1 MSAYDFYQRKMKVNG
16 NSTGKNCSTL
26 GEKLKSDSDK
36 IMELTWNNDIQSKIC
51 YIYDF
56 YHDDQPRLAQG
67 MTYENTTKTR
77 IDAKF
82 IVKSYQSMDK
92 DQVEYYIQFKP
103 TQKTHF
109 SEGDE
114 LYYFETDYRKKY
126 HNDNFIGLFIDIP
139 NDENIYEKWMI
150 LRTEPA
156 NQFPKYLILKCN
168 YELMWIENNGVEKIK
183 RRMWSVLKMQ
193 SSYNS
198 GLWTDLRFT
207 SQENQDKV
215 WLPLNPITEKIWY
228 TNESSKNMRV
238 LVSSFTDNAI
248 AWQIS
253 KVENAQPLG
262 VQKLTLYQDFF
273 DQHRDY
279 IEKDADGNII
289 GMWADYFDS
298 EITPTDPD
306 TKPTPSPVTN
316 ILATITSSVST
327 IKVGGSYRTL
337 NIKLS
342 NDSGE
347 DVTNTFG
354 DSKSNFEW
362 HFEIDN
368 EEYKGIIRNDISF
381 CQMKIKLPYDY
392 EQDNQ
397 KKDNYDY
404 VGKVLTIYCTI
415 TNETITIESN
425 KLQLEITD

>member
-1 MSAYDFYQRKMKVNG
+1 MPSLSTARRVANAKNNG
-16 NSTGKNCSTL
+16 AKTIGQIYK
-26 GEKLKSDSDK
+26 EQSDD
-36 IMELTWNNDIQSKIC
+36 MMNWTWENDIQSKIC

-56 YHDDQPRLAQG
+56 YHDDQPRLAEG

-168 YELMWIENNGVEKIK
+168 YELMWIENNGTEKIK

-279 IEKDADGNII
+279 IEKDSDGNII
-289 GMWADYFDS
+289 GMWASYFDS
-298 EITPTDPD
+298 EIAPTDPS
-306 TKPTPSPVTN
+306 TPTTPLSS
-316 ILATITSSVST
+316 ITARISASTST
-327 IKVGGSYRTL
+327 IKVGGSYKNL
-337 NIKLS
+337 IVNLF
-342 NDSGE
+342 NDSNE
-347 DVTNTFG
+347 DITTEYADATFTWTC
-354 DSKSNFEW
+354 S
-362 HFEIDN
+362 IDN
-368 EEYKGIIRNDISF
+368 EDWTDKVTWRAGTEY
-381 CQMKIKLPYDY
+381 
-392 EQDNQ
+392 NQ
-397 KKDNYDY
+397 KKVKFPNGTSIIGKILSVKCEIVKDN
-404 VGKVLTIYCTI
+404 LP
-415 TNETITIESN
+415 IESEI
-425 KLQLEITD
+425 LQLELTE

>member
-1 MSAYDFYQRKMKVNG
+1 MPSLQTARRVANAKNNG
-16 NSTGKNCSTL
+16 AKTIGQIYK
-26 GEKLKSDSDK
+26 EQSDWA
-36 IMELTWNNDIQSKIC
+36 MEQTWDNDIQSKIC

-56 YHDDQPRLAQG
+56 YHDDQPRLAEG

-168 YELMWIENNGVEKIK
+168 YELMWIENNGTEKIK

-238 LVSSFTDNAI
+238 LVSSFTDNAV

-279 IEKDADGNII
+279 IEKDSDGNII
-289 GMWADYFDS
+289 GMWASYFDS
-298 EITPTDPD
+298 EIAPTDPS
-306 TKPTPSPVTN
+306 TPTTPPSS
-316 ILATITSSVST
+316 ITARISASTST
-327 IKVGGSYRTL
+327 IKVGGSYKNLTVNL
-337 NIKLS
+337 F
-342 NDSGE
+342 NDSNE
-347 DVTNTFG
+347 DITTEYADATFIWTCSIDDEDWTDKVTWRAGT
-354 DSKSNFEW
+354 
-362 HFEIDN
+362 
-368 EEYKGIIRNDISF
+368 EY
-381 CQMKIKLPYDY
+381 
-392 EQDNQ
+392 NQ
-397 KKDNYDY
+397 KKVKFPSDSSTI
-404 VGKVLTIYCTI
+404 GKILSVKCTI
-415 TNETITIESN
+415 EKDGVIIESET
-425 KLQLEITD
+425 LALELAD

>member
-1 MSAYDFYQRKMKVNG
+1 MPSLQTARRVANAKNNG
-16 NSTGKNCSTL
+16 AKTIGQIYK
-26 GEKLKSDSDK
+26 EESDWA
-36 IMELTWNNDIQSKIC
+36 MEQTWDNDIQSKIC

-56 YHDDQPRLAQG
+56 YHDDQPRLAEG

-92 DQVEYYIQFKP
+92 DQVDYYIQFKP

-168 YELMWIENNGVEKIK
+168 YELMWIENNGTEKIK

-279 IEKDADGNII
+279 IEKDENGNII
-289 GMWADYFDS
+289 GMWASYFDS
-298 EITPTDPD
+298 EIVPTDPSI
-306 TKPTPSPVTN
+306 PTTPPSS
-316 ILATITSSVST
+316 ITARISASTST
-327 IKVGGSYRTL
+327 IKVGGSYKNLTVNL
-337 NIKLS
+337 F
-342 NDSGE
+342 NDSNE
-347 DVTNTFG
+347 DITTEYADDAAFTWTC
-354 DSKSNFEW
+354 S
-362 HFEIDN
+362 IDN
-368 EEYKGIIRNDISF
+368 EDWTDKVTWRAGTEY
-381 CQMKIKLPYDY
+381 
-392 EQDNQ
+392 NQ
-397 KKDNYDY
+397 KKVKFPSGNSVIGKILSVKCEIIKDN
-404 VGKVLTIYCTI
+404 LP
-415 TNETITIESN
+415 IESEI
-425 KLQLEITD
+425 LLLELTE

>member
-1 MSAYDFYQRKMKVNG
+1 MPSLQTARRVANAKNNG
-16 NSTGKNCSTL
+16 AKTIGQIYK
-26 GEKLKSDSDK
+26 EQSDWA
-36 IMELTWNNDIQSKIC
+36 MEQTWDNDIQSKIC

-56 YHDDQPRLAQG
+56 YHDDQPRLAEG

-92 DQVEYYIQFKP
+92 DQVDYYIQFKP

-168 YELMWIENNGVEKIK
+168 YELMWIENNGTEKIK

-262 VQKLTLYQDFF
+262 IQKLTLYQDFF

-279 IEKDADGNII
+279 IEKDSDGNII
-289 GMWADYFDS
+289 GMWASYFDS
-298 EITPTDPD
+298 EIAPTDPS
-306 TKPTPSPVTN
+306 TPTTPPSS
-316 ILATITSSVST
+316 ITARISASTPT
-327 IKVGGSYRTL
+327 IKVGGSYKNLTVNL
-337 NIKLS
+337 F
-342 NDSGE
+342 NDSNE
-347 DVTNTFG
+347 DITTEYADATFTWTCSVDDEDWTDKVIWRAG
-354 DSKSNFEW
+354 T
-362 HFEIDN
+362 
-368 EEYKGIIRNDISF
+368 EY
-381 CQMKIKLPYDY
+381 
-392 EQDNQ
+392 NQ
-397 KKDNYDY
+397 KKVKFPNDTSVIGKILSVKCEIVKDN
-404 VGKVLTIYCTI
+404 LP
-415 TNETITIESN
+415 IESEI
-425 KLQLEITD
+425 LPLELTE

>member
-1 MSAYDFYQRKMKVNG
+1 MPSLQTARRVANAKNNG
-16 NSTGKNCSTL
+16 AKTIGQIYK
-26 GEKLKSDSDK
+26 EQSDWA
-36 IMELTWNNDIQSKIC
+36 MEQTWDNDIQSKIC

-56 YHDDQPRLAQG
+56 YHDDQPRLAEG

-139 NDENIYEKWMI
+139 NDESIYEKWMI

-168 YELMWIENNGVEKIK
+168 YEFMWIENNVTEKIK

-207 SQENQDKV
+207 SQENQNKV

-279 IEKDADGNII
+279 IEKDSDGNII
-289 GMWADYFDS
+289 GMWASYFDS
-298 EITPTDPD
+298 EIAPTDPS
-306 TKPTPSPVTN
+306 TPSTRPSS
-316 ILATITSSVST
+316 ITARISASTST
-327 IKVGGSYRTL
+327 IKVGGSYKNLTVNL
-337 NIKLS
+337 F
-342 NDSGE
+342 NDSNE
-347 DVTNTFG
+347 DITTEYADAAFTWTCYIDDEDWTDKVTWRSRT
-354 DSKSNFEW
+354 
-362 HFEIDN
+362 
-368 EEYKGIIRNDISF
+368 EY
-381 CQMKIKLPYDY
+381 
-392 EQDNQ
+392 NQ
-397 KKDNYDY
+397 KKVKFPNDTSVIGKILSVKCEIVKDN
-404 VGKVLTIYCTI
+404 LP
-415 TNETITIESN
+415 IESEI
-425 KLQLEITD
+425 LSLELTE

>member
-1 MSAYDFYQRKMKVNG
+1 MPSLQTARRIAHAKNNG
-16 NSTGKNCSTL
+16 VKTIGQIYK
-26 GEKLKSDSDK
+26 EQSDWA
-36 IMELTWNNDIQSKIC
+36 MEQTWDNDIQSKIC

-56 YHDDQPRLAQG
+56 YHDDQPRLAEG

-92 DQVEYYIQFKP
+92 DQVDYYIQFKP

-168 YELMWIENNGVEKIK
+168 YELMWIENNGTEKIK

-279 IEKDADGNII
+279 IERDSNGNII
-289 GMWADYFDS
+289 GMWASYFDS
-298 EITPTDPD
+298 EIAPTDPD
-306 TKPTPSPVTN
+306 TPTTPPSSTTAK
-316 ILATITSSVST
+316 ISASTST
-327 IKVGGSYRTL
+327 IKVGGSYKNLTVNL
-337 NIKLS
+337 F
-342 NDSGE
+342 NDSNE
-347 DVTNTFG
+347 DITTEYADATFTWTC
-354 DSKSNFEW
+354 S
-362 HFEIDN
+362 IDN
-368 EEYKGIIRNDISF
+368 EDWTDKVTWRAGTEY
-381 CQMKIKLPYDY
+381 
-392 EQDNQ
+392 NQ
-397 KKDNYDY
+397 KKVRFPNDTSTIGKILSVKCEIVKDN
-404 VGKVLTIYCTI
+404 LP
-415 TNETITIESN
+415 IESEI
-425 KLQLEITD
+425 LSLELVE

>member
-1 MSAYDFYQRKMKVNG
+1 MPSLQTARRVANAKNNG
-16 NSTGKNCSTL
+16 AKTIGQIYK
-26 GEKLKSDSDK
+26 EESDWA
-36 IMELTWNNDIQSKIC
+36 MEQTWDNDIQSKIC

-56 YHDDQPRLAQG
+56 YHDDQPRLAEG
-67 MTYENTTKTR
+67 MTYENTTKTC

-168 YELMWIENNGVEKIK
+168 YELMWIENNGTEKIK

-279 IEKDADGNII
+279 IEKDSDGNII
-289 GMWADYFDS
+289 GMWASYFDS
-298 EITPTDPD
+298 EIAPTDPSI
-306 TKPTPSPVTN
+306 PTTP
-316 ILATITSSVST
+316 TSSITARISASTST
-327 IKVGGSYRTL
+327 IKVGGSYKNLTVNL
-337 NIKLS
+337 F
-342 NDSGE
+342 NDSNE
-347 DVTNTFG
+347 DITTEYADATFTWTCSIDDEDWTDKVTWRAGT
-354 DSKSNFEW
+354 
-362 HFEIDN
+362 
-368 EEYKGIIRNDISF
+368 EY
-381 CQMKIKLPYDY
+381 
-392 EQDNQ
+392 NQ
-397 KKDNYDY
+397 KKVKFPSDTSVIGKILSVKCEIVKDN
-404 VGKVLTIYCTI
+404 LP
-415 TNETITIESN
+415 IESEI
-425 KLQLEITD
+425 LSLELTE

>member
-1 MSAYDFYQRKMKVNG
+1 MPSLQTARRVANAKNNG
-16 NSTGKNCSTL
+16 AKTIGQIYK
-26 GEKLKSDSDK
+26 EQSDWA
-36 IMELTWNNDIQSKIC
+36 MEQTWDNDIQSKIC

-56 YHDDQPRLAQG
+56 YHDDQPRLAEG

-92 DQVEYYIQFKP
+92 DQVDYYIQFKP

-168 YELMWIENNGVEKIK
+168 YELMWIENNGTEKIK

-262 VQKLTLYQDFF
+262 IQKLTLYQDFF

-279 IEKDADGNII
+279 IEKDSDGNII
-289 GMWADYFDS
+289 GMWASYFDS
-298 EITPTDPD
+298 EIAPTDPSN
-306 TKPTPSPVTN
+306 PTTPPSS
-316 ILATITSSVST
+316 ITAKISASTST
-327 IKVGGSYRTL
+327 IKVGGSYKNLTVNL
-337 NIKLS
+337 FNNS
-342 NDSGE
+342 NE
-347 DVTNTFG
+347 DITTEYADATFTWTC
-354 DSKSNFEW
+354 S
-362 HFEIDN
+362 IDN
-368 EEYKGIIRNDISF
+368 EDWTDKVTWRAGTEY
-381 CQMKIKLPYDY
+381 
-392 EQDNQ
+392 NQ
-397 KKDNYDY
+397 KKVKFPNDTSAI
-404 VGKVLTIYCTI
+404 GKILFIQCVIFDEHQGYI
-415 TNETITIESN
+415 NSERF
-425 KLQLEITD
+425 QFEITE

>member
-1 MSAYDFYQRKMKVNG
+1 MPSLQTARRVANAKNNG
-16 NSTGKNCSTL
+16 AKTIGQIYKEQSNWA
-26 GEKLKSDSDK
+26 
-36 IMELTWNNDIQSKIC
+36 MEQTWDNDIQSKIC

-56 YHDDQPRLAQG
+56 YHDDQPRLAEG

-92 DQVEYYIQFKP
+92 DQVDYYIQFKP

-168 YELMWIENNGVEKIK
+168 YELMWIENNGTEKIK

-228 TNESSKNMRV
+228 TTESSKNMRV

-262 VQKLTLYQDFF
+262 IQKLTLYQDFF

-279 IEKDADGNII
+279 IEKDSDGNII
-289 GMWADYFDS
+289 GMWASYFDS
-298 EITPTDPD
+298 EIAPTDPS
-306 TKPTPSPVTN
+306 TPTTPPSSTTAR
-316 ILATITSSVST
+316 ISASTST
-327 IKVGGSYRTL
+327 IKVGGSYKNLTVNL
-337 NIKLS
+337 F
-342 NDSGE
+342 NDSNE
-347 DVTNTFG
+347 DITTEYADATFTWTC
-354 DSKSNFEW
+354 S
-362 HFEIDN
+362 IDN
-368 EEYKGIIRNDISF
+368 EDWTDKVTWRAGTEH
-381 CQMKIKLPYDY
+381 
-392 EQDNQ
+392 NQ
-397 KKDNYDY
+397 KKVRFPNDTSTI
-404 VGKVLTIYCTI
+404 GKILFIQCIIFDEHQGYI
-415 TNETITIESN
+415 NSE
-425 KLQLEITD
+425 KFQFEITE

>member
-1 MSAYDFYQRKMKVNG
+1 MPSLQTARRVANAKNNG
-16 NSTGKNCSTL
+16 AKTIGQIYK
-26 GEKLKSDSDK
+26 EQSDWA
-36 IMELTWNNDIQSKIC
+36 MEQTWDNDIQSKIC

-56 YHDDQPRLAQG
+56 YHDDQPRLAEG

-92 DQVEYYIQFKP
+92 DQVDYYIQFKP

-168 YELMWIENNGVEKIK
+168 YELMWIENNGTEKIK

-228 TNESSKNMRV
+228 INESSKNMRV
-238 LVSSFTDNAI
+238 LVSSFTDNAV

-279 IEKDADGNII
+279 IEKDSDGNII
-289 GMWADYFDS
+289 GMWASYFDS
-298 EITPTDPD
+298 EIAPTDPS
-306 TKPTPSPVTN
+306 TPTTPPSS
-316 ILATITSSVST
+316 ITARISASTST
-327 IKVGGSYRTL
+327 IKVGGSYKNLTVNL
-337 NIKLS
+337 F
-342 NDSGE
+342 NDSNE
-347 DVTNTFG
+347 DITTEYADATFTWTCSIDDEDWTDKVTWRAGT
-354 DSKSNFEW
+354 
-362 HFEIDN
+362 
-368 EEYKGIIRNDISF
+368 EY
-381 CQMKIKLPYDY
+381 
-392 EQDNQ
+392 NQ
-397 KKDNYDY
+397 KKVKFPNDSS
-404 VGKVLTIYCTI
+404 VIGKILSVKCEIVKDDLPIKSEILPLELT
-415 TNETITIESN
+415 E
-425 KLQLEITD
+425 

>member
-1 MSAYDFYQRKMKVNG
+1 MPSLSTARRVANAKNNG
-16 NSTGKNCSTL
+16 AKTIGQIYK
-26 GEKLKSDSDK
+26 EQSDWA
-36 IMELTWNNDIQSKIC
+36 MEQTWDNDIQSKIC

-56 YHDDQPRLAQG
+56 YHDDQPRLAEG

-168 YELMWIENNGVEKIK
+168 YELMWIENNGKEKIK

-228 TNESSKNMRV
+228 TNEVSKNMRV
-238 LVSSFTDNAI
+238 LVGSYTENPI

-262 VQKLTLYQDFF
+262 IQKLTLYQDFF
-273 DQHRDY
+273 NQHRDY
-279 IEKDADGNII
+279 LERDSDGNII
-289 GMWADYFDS
+289 GMWANYYDS
-298 EITPTDPD
+298 EIAPTDPD
-306 TKPTPSPVTN
+306 IPSPPSSPISNVTS
-316 ILATITSSVST
+316 TISSSSSS
-327 IKVGGSYRTL
+327 IKVGGSYKTLTINFLNSETEEDVTDKFDNAQFEWNFYIDEVEYKDIICKDVSFNQIKVKLSDDSSVLGKLL
-337 NIKLS
+337 NIKCITFS
-342 NDSGE
+342 E
-347 DVTNTFG
+347 DVGYIHSNTIQM
-354 DSKSNFEW
+354 
-362 HFEIDN
+362 EI
-368 EEYKGIIRNDISF
+368 
-381 CQMKIKLPYDY
+381 
-392 EQDNQ
+392 
-397 KKDNYDY
+397 
-404 VGKVLTIYCTI
+404 
-415 TNETITIESN
+415 IE
-425 KLQLEITD
+425 

>member
-1 MSAYDFYQRKMKVNG
+1 MSIYDMHRKRMRLQG
-16 NSTGKNCSTL
+16 NNIGQIHKNQ
-26 GEKLKSDSDK
+26 SDE
-36 IMELTWNNDIQSKIC
+36 IMEQTWDNDIQSKIC

-56 YHDDQPRLAQG
+56 YHDDQPRLAEG

-92 DQVEYYIQFKP
+92 DQVDYYIQFKP

-168 YELMWIENNGVEKIK
+168 YELMWIENNGIEKIK

-238 LVSSFTDNAI
+238 LVSSFTDNAV

-279 IEKDADGNII
+279 IEKDSDGNII
-289 GMWADYFDS
+289 GMWASYFDS
-298 EITPTDPD
+298 EIAPIDPSTPT
-306 TKPTPSPVTN
+306 TPPSS
-316 ILATITSSVST
+316 ITARISASTST
-327 IKVGGSYRTL
+327 IKVGGSYKNLTVNL
-337 NIKLS
+337 F
-342 NDSGE
+342 NDSNE
-347 DVTNTFG
+347 DITTEYTDATFTWTC
-354 DSKSNFEW
+354 S
-362 HFEIDN
+362 IDN
-368 EEYKGIIRNDISF
+368 EDWTDKVIWRAGIEY
-381 CQMKIKLPYDY
+381 
-392 EQDNQ
+392 NQ
-397 KKDNYDY
+397 KKVKFPNNTSVIGKILSVKCEIVKDN
-404 VGKVLTIYCTI
+404 LP
-415 TNETITIESN
+415 IESEN
-425 KLQLEITD
+425 LLLELTE

>member
-1 MSAYDFYQRKMKVNG
+1 MPSLQTARRVANAKNNG
-16 NSTGKNCSTL
+16 AKTIGQIYK
-26 GEKLKSDSDK
+26 EESDWA
-36 IMELTWNNDIQSKIC
+36 MEQTWDNDIQSKIC

-56 YHDDQPRLAQG
+56 YHDDQPRLAEG
-67 MTYENTTKTR
+67 MTYENTIKTR

-92 DQVEYYIQFKP
+92 DQVDYYIQFKP

-168 YELMWIENNGVEKIK
+168 YELMWIENNGTEKIK

-279 IEKDADGNII
+279 IEKDENGNII
-289 GMWADYFDS
+289 GMWASYFDS
-298 EITPTDPD
+298 EIAPTDPD
-306 TKPTPSPVTN
+306 TPTTPPSS
-316 ILATITSSVST
+316 ITARISASTST
-327 IKVGGSYRTL
+327 IKVGGSYKNLTVNL
-337 NIKLS
+337 F
-342 NDSGE
+342 NDFNE
-347 DVTNTFG
+347 DITTEYADATFTWTC
-354 DSKSNFEW
+354 S
-362 HFEIDN
+362 IDN
-368 EEYKGIIRNDISF
+368 EDWTDKVTWRASAEY
-381 CQMKIKLPYDY
+381 
-392 EQDNQ
+392 NQ
-397 KKDNYDY
+397 KKVKFPNDTSVIGKILSVKCEIVKDN
-404 VGKVLTIYCTI
+404 LP
-415 TNETITIESN
+415 IESEI
-425 KLQLEITD
+425 LSLELTE

>member
-1 MSAYDFYQRKMKVNG
+1 MPSLQTARRVANAKNNG
-16 NSTGKNCSTL
+16 AKTIGQIYK
-26 GEKLKSDSDK
+26 EQSDWA
-36 IMELTWNNDIQSKIC
+36 MEQTWDNDIQSKIC

-56 YHDDQPRLAQG
+56 YHDDQPRLAEG

-92 DQVEYYIQFKP
+92 DQVDYYIQFKP

-168 YELMWIENNGVEKIK
+168 YELMWIENNGTEKIK

-262 VQKLTLYQDFF
+262 IQKLTLYQDFF

-279 IEKDADGNII
+279 IEKDSDGYII
-289 GMWADYFDS
+289 GMWASYFDS
-298 EITPTDPD
+298 EITPTDPS
-306 TKPTPSPVTN
+306 TPTTPPSF
-316 ILATITSSVST
+316 ITARISASTST
-327 IKVGGSYRTL
+327 IKVGGSYKNLTVNL
-337 NIKLS
+337 F
-342 NDSGE
+342 NDSNE
-347 DVTNTFG
+347 DITTEYVDATFTWTC
-354 DSKSNFEW
+354 S
-362 HFEIDN
+362 IDN
-368 EEYKGIIRNDISF
+368 EDWTDKVTWRTGTEY
-381 CQMKIKLPYDY
+381 
-392 EQDNQ
+392 NQ
-397 KKDNYDY
+397 KKVKFPNDTSTIGKILSVKCDIVKDN
-404 VGKVLTIYCTI
+404 LP
-415 TNETITIESN
+415 IESEI
-425 KLQLEITD
+425 LPLELIE

>member
-1 MSAYDFYQRKMKVNG
+1 MPSLSTARRVANAKNNG
-16 NSTGKNCSTL
+16 AKTIGQIYK
-26 GEKLKSDSDK
+26 EQSDD
-36 IMELTWNNDIQSKIC
+36 MMNWTWDNDIQSKIC

-56 YHDDQPRLAQG
+56 YHDDQPRLAEG

-82 IVKSYQSMDK
+82 IVKSYQSIDK

-168 YELMWIENNGVEKIK
+168 YELMWIENNGTEKIK

-279 IEKDADGNII
+279 IEKDENGNII
-289 GMWADYFDS
+289 GMWASYFDS
-298 EITPTDPD
+298 EIAPTDPS
-306 TKPTPSPVTN
+306 TPTTSPSS
-316 ILATITSSVST
+316 ITARISASTST
-327 IKVGGSYRTL
+327 IKVGGSYKNLTVNL
-337 NIKLS
+337 F
-342 NDSGE
+342 NDSNE
-347 DVTNTFG
+347 DITTEYTDATFTWTCSVDDEDWTDKVTWRVGT
-354 DSKSNFEW
+354 
-362 HFEIDN
+362 
-368 EEYKGIIRNDISF
+368 EY
-381 CQMKIKLPYDY
+381 
-392 EQDNQ
+392 NQ
-397 KKDNYDY
+397 KKVKFTSDSSTI
-404 VGKVLTIYCTI
+404 GKILSVKCTI
-415 TNETITIESN
+415 EKDGVIIESET
-425 KLQLEITD
+425 LALELAD

>member
-1 MSAYDFYQRKMKVNG
+1 MPSLSTARRVANAKTNG
-16 NSTGKNCSTL
+16 AKTIGQIYK
-26 GEKLKSDSDK
+26 EQSDD
-36 IMELTWNNDIQSKIC
+36 MMNWTWNNDIQSKIC

-56 YHDDQPRLAQG
+56 YHDDQPRLAEG

-92 DQVEYYIQFKP
+92 DQVEYYVQFKP

-168 YELMWIENNGVEKIK
+168 YELMWIENNGTEKIK

-279 IEKDADGNII
+279 IEKDENGNII
-289 GMWADYFDS
+289 GMWASYFDS
-298 EITPTDPD
+298 EIAPTDPS
-306 TKPTPSPVTN
+306 TPTTPPSS
-316 ILATITSSVST
+316 ITVRISASTST
-327 IKVGGSYRTL
+327 IKVGGSYKNLTVNL
-337 NIKLS
+337 F
-342 NDSGE
+342 NDSNE
-347 DVTNTFG
+347 DITTEYADATFTWTCSIDDEDWTDKVTWRAGT
-354 DSKSNFEW
+354 
-362 HFEIDN
+362 
-368 EEYKGIIRNDISF
+368 EY
-381 CQMKIKLPYDY
+381 
-392 EQDNQ
+392 NQ
-397 KKDNYDY
+397 KKLKFPSDASTI
-404 VGKVLTIYCTI
+404 GKILTVKCTI
-415 TNETITIESN
+415 GKDDATIESEAIS
-425 KLQLEITD
+425 LELVE

>member
-1 MSAYDFYQRKMKVNG
+1 MSVYDFYKRKTQVDTH
-16 NSTGKNCSTL
+16 STGKNYSTL
-26 GEKLKSDSDK
+26 GEKLKSDSDTL
-36 IMELTWNNDIQSKIC
+36 MELTWDNDIQSKVC

-56 YHDDQPRLAQG
+56 YHDDQPRLAEG

-92 DQVEYYIQFKP
+92 DQVDYYIQFKP

-109 SEGDE
+109 SESDE
-114 LYYFETDYRKKY
+114 LYYFETDYRQKY

-168 YELMWIENNGVEKIK
+168 YELMWIENNGTEKIK

-248 AWQIS
+248 AWHIS

-279 IEKDADGNII
+279 IEKDSDGNII
-289 GMWADYFDS
+289 GMWASYFDS
-298 EITPTDPD
+298 EIAPTDPS
-306 TKPTPSPVTN
+306 TPTTPPSS
-316 ILATITSSVST
+316 ITAKISASTST
-327 IKVGGSYRTL
+327 IKVGGSYKNLTVNL
-337 NIKLS
+337 F
-342 NDSGE
+342 NDSNE
-347 DVTNTFG
+347 DITTEYADATFAWTC
-354 DSKSNFEW
+354 S
-362 HFEIDN
+362 IDN
-368 EEYKGIIRNDISF
+368 EDWTDKVTWRAGTEY
-381 CQMKIKLPYDY
+381 
-392 EQDNQ
+392 NQ
-397 KKDNYDY
+397 KKVKFPNDTSVIGKILSVKCEIAKDN
-404 VGKVLTIYCTI
+404 LP
-415 TNETITIESN
+415 IESEN
-425 KLQLEITD
+425 LPLELTE